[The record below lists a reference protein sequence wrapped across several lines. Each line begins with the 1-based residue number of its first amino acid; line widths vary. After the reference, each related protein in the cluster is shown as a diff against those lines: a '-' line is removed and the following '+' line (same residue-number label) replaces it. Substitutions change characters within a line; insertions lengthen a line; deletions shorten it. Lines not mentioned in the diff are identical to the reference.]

1 MFHRSR
7 TLPVVQQ
14 GEIGECGL
22 ACLAM
27 ISAYYGGHVSLA
39 ALRRRHPVSAHGAT
53 LKQIM
58 TVASELALDT
68 RAVRAELEYLPRLKL
83 PCILHW
89 EMKHFVVLKNVG
101 RTHVTIHDP
110 ALGEVRLPLGEV
122 DRRFTGVALEL
133 SPLASFR
140 TERPRR
146 ELSIRRLLA
155 SVDGLRVPALQLIGL
170 ALGLEILNLAA
181 PLAVQWALD
190 EVLTAANYS
199 LLTLLGV
206 AFLALAVFQAIT
218 HGMRGWV
225 AAGVGTAIA
234 AQWTKRLFAHV
245 VRLPVG
251 TLERRSIGD
260 VMSRFVSL
268 QLMQQSISGNLI
280 ETLLDGLFVVLVLG
294 VMLHYS
300 PTLTAIA
307 AAGAALYAIA
317 RLAAHRRLR
326 RIGHERMQH
335 AARQHGQI
343 IESLHGATSL
353 KLAGAEP
360 LREAQVTNSI
370 CSVANC
376 EVRLQR
382 TNAVFSAFAHFVSAS
397 QRVLLIWVGT
407 YMALAG
413 TLTAGM
419 LVVFIAYA
427 EMLAMRSAA
436 LIDRISELRLL
447 EVHADRVADL
457 VLDEQESSLVTGY
470 AASVDASHIRLDNVS
485 FRYSPDSPWILRN
498 CTFELKMGDSIAIV
512 GPSGCGKSTLAKLL
526 LGLLE
531 PTEGCI
537 LVDGVDVRR
546 IGLRRY
552 RGYFGAVMQ
561 DDRLFAG
568 SIADNIGFFDSRASM
583 TAIEAASRLAH
594 LHDDVRTMPL
604 GYETLVGDMGS
615 ALSGGQRQRLLL
627 ARALYRAPRYLVL
640 DEATSQ
646 LDVALERAINEMVGS
661 LAAAR
666 IVIAHRPETI
676 ASTRRVV
683 ELRGGRLIETTCED
697 YLDLSLQTP
706 VRMAACTQAPGEV
719 IA

>member
-1 MFHRSR
+1 MFRR
-7 TLPVVQQ
+7 THALPVVQQ
-14 GEIGECGL
+14 GEIAECGL

-27 ISAYYGGHVSLA
+27 VSAYHGKHLGLA
-39 ALRRRHPVSAHGAT
+39 VLRRRHPVSTHGAT
-53 LKQIM
+53 LKQLM
-58 TVASELALDT
+58 TVASELGFDA
-68 RAVRAELEYLPRLKL
+68 RAVRAEIEYLPRLKL
-83 PCILHW
+83 PCVLHW
-89 EMKHFVVLKNVG
+89 EMKHFVVLREVG
-101 RTHVTIHDP
+101 RTHVVVHDP
-110 ALGEVRLPLGEV
+110 ARGEVRLSLAEV
-122 DRRFTGVALEL
+122 GRAFTGVALEL
-133 SPLASFR
+133 SPLAAFR

-146 ELSIRRLLA
+146 ELSIRKLLA
-155 SVDGLRVPALQLIGL
+155 SVDGLRVPGLQLVGL
-170 ALGLEILNLAA
+170 ALGLEVLNLAA

-206 AFLALAVFQAIT
+206 AFLTLAVFQGIT

-225 AAGVGTAIA
+225 AASVGASIA

-280 ETLLDGLFVVLVLG
+280 ETLLDGLFVFLVLA

-300 PTLTAIA
+300 PALTAVA
-307 AAGAALYAIA
+307 VAGSLSYAIA
-317 RLAAHRRLR
+317 RFTAHRMLR
-326 RIGHERMQH
+326 TIGQERMQH

-343 IESLHGATSL
+343 IESLQGATSL

-382 TNAVFSAFAHFVSAS
+382 TNAVFSAFARFVSAS
-397 QRVLLIWVGT
+397 QRVLIIWIGT

-413 TLTAGM
+413 SLTAGM
-419 LVVFIAYA
+419 LIVFIAYA

-457 VLDEQESSLVTGY
+457 AVDEQETSLVTGY
-470 AASVDASHIRLDNVS
+470 AGSVEASCIRLDNVG

-498 CTFELKMGDSIAIV
+498 CTLDVAVGDSIAIV
-512 GPSGCGKSTLAKLL
+512 GPSGCGKSTFAKLL
-526 LGLLE
+526 LGLLQ
-531 PTEGCI
+531 PTEGTV
-537 LVDGVDVRR
+537 LVDGVDIRS

-552 RGYFGAVMQ
+552 RSFFGAVMQ

-568 SIADNIGFFDSRASM
+568 SIADNIGFFDEGASM
-583 TAIEAASRLAH
+583 ASIEAASRLAH
-594 LHDDVRTMPL
+594 LHGDVRAMPM

-646 LDVALERAINEMVGS
+646 LDVALERAINDMVGS
-661 LAAAR
+661 LDSAR

-683 ELRGGRLIETTCED
+683 ELVGGRLVDTTCEN
-697 YLDLSLQTP
+697 YLDVSLRRP
-706 VRMAACTQAPGEV
+706 ARVGACAPAPGEM